1 MVRLFIGR
9 SAAIHNY
16 SALQTAFNP
25 CFKGRWTL
33 PENLHLTLI
42 FIGEAHA
49 PQRVAD
55 LLSGVVFPTEPF
67 ALTGAGSFG
76 RPVNVFF
83 ARCALTPELKTLEKT
98 VRDRLGI
105 ISDKP
110 FSPHVTLMRPKVF
123 MNPDRFNQTLI
134 EWRERPLG
142 ECNGPWKLYKSVL
155 RPEGPVYEI
164 LHAF

>member
-1 MVRLFIGR
+1 MRLFIGR

-16 SALQTAFNP
+16 PALQAAFNP
-25 CFKGRWTL
+25 CLKGRWT
-33 PENLHLTLI
+33 PPQNLHLTLI

-49 PQRVAD
+49 PQRVIERLGD
-55 LLSGVVFPTEPF
+55 ITFPAGP
-67 ALTGAGSFG
+67 LTLAGAGSFG

-105 ISDKP
+105 VSDKP

-123 MNPDRFNQTLI
+123 KEPDRFNEALG
-134 EWRERPLG
+134 EWRDKPLG
-142 ECNGPWKLYKSVL
+142 ECAGPWKLYKSTL
-155 RPEGPVYEI
+155 RPEGPVYEV
-164 LHAF
+164 LHVF